1 MHNKPTSIIVI
12 VLVFWGLMTA
22 KTGAAQTP
30 TSPALTRSPGFMG
43 PNALPLSWTQEPAP
57 PKQGRIDM
65 LWEVHRG
72 GGDRTHNP
80 FLMIRVPFAPGKVVM
95 DLSWRPVEWF
105 VTTNDTRIRRGARDS
120 SGFNASDLWVAFL
133 AKIWA
138 AEGRGKGWDVSLH
151 VATKT
156 TAGKNFESARHTNAP
171 GYLFELQGGR
181 VWNFPGRFPDRL
193 SVFARGGLLVWQE
206 SLYAQNDAF
215 AWGIR
220 SHAGYKGWQL
230 GGELTGYQGW
240 IGNGDSPV
248 AARIDLRTPGQ
259 RIQAM
264 MGYQY
269 AFSDLSTHLFRAG
282 ISIPIHSKTEVRPES
297 VPKKAA

>member
-1 MHNKPTSIIVI
+1 M
-12 VLVFWGLMTA
+12 LVHGIFLGLCSLLMA
-22 KTGAAQTP
+22 VVGQAQNSNAP
-30 TSPALTRSPGFMG
+30 SLQRSPAFMG

-57 PKQGRIDM
+57 PRYGRADL

-80 FLMIRVPFAPGKVVM
+80 FVLIRVPFAPGKVVM
-95 DLSWRPVEWF
+95 DLTWRPVEWF
-105 VTTNDTRIRRGARDS
+105 VTTEDTRIRRGARDT

-133 AKIWA
+133 ANILSA
-138 AEGRGKGWDVSLH
+138 DNRGKGWDLSLH

-171 GYLFELQGGR
+171 GYLFDCQGGR
-181 VWNFPGRFPDRL
+181 VWYRNGRFPDRV

-220 SHAGYKGWQL
+220 SHIGYKGWQL

-248 AARIDLRTPGQ
+248 ASRIDIQTPGQ
-259 RIQAM
+259 RIQGIL
-264 MGYQY
+264 GYQF
-269 AFSDLSTHLFRAG
+269 AFSDLATHLFRAG
-282 ISIPIHSKTEVRPES
+282 LSIPIKPDNKSE
-297 VPKKAA
+297 

>member
-1 MHNKPTSIIVI
+1 MQNRTLKSITSYIG
-12 VLVFWGLMTA
+12 LWGLLVV
-22 KTGAAQTP
+22 GSVHAQSGTLP
-30 TSPALTRSPGFMG
+30 PLQRSPAFMG

-57 PKQGRIDM
+57 PKYGRIDL

-80 FLMIRVPFAPGKVVM
+80 FVMIRVPFAPGKVVM
-95 DLSWRPVEWF
+95 DLTWRPVEWF
-105 VTTNDTRIRRGARDS
+105 NTTNETRILRGSRDS
-120 SGFNASDLWVAFL
+120 TGFNASDLWVAFL
-133 AKIWA
+133 AKILA
-138 AEGRGKGWDVSLH
+138 AEGRGKGWDLSLH

-181 VWNFPGRFPDRL
+181 VWRRPGRFPDRI

-215 AWGIR
+215 SWGVR
-220 SHAGYKGWQL
+220 SHFGYKSWQL
-230 GGELTGYQGW
+230 GAELTGYQGW

-248 AARIDLRTPGQ
+248 AARIDMKSPGQ
-259 RIQAM
+259 RMQGMI
-264 MGYQY
+264 GYQY

-282 ISIPIHSKTEVRPES
+282 ISFPIHPQ
-297 VPKKAA
+297 PKSN

>member
-1 MHNKPTSIIVI
+1 MQNWKAKMIASLL
-12 VLVFWGLMTA
+12 VLWRLLTA
-22 KTGAAQTP
+22 IDGQAQSTP
-30 TSPALTRSPGFMG
+30 VTELQRSPAFMG
-43 PNALPLSWTQEPAP
+43 PNALPLTWTQEPAP
-57 PKQGRIDM
+57 PKQGRIDV

-72 GGDRTHNP
+72 RGDRTHNP
-80 FLMIRVPFAPGKVVM
+80 FVMIRVPFAPGKVVM
-95 DLSWRPVEWF
+95 DLTWRPVEWF
-105 VTTNDTRIRRGARDS
+105 NTTNETRILRGARDS
-120 SGFNASDLWVAFL
+120 TGFNASDLWVAFL
-133 AKIWA
+133 AQILA

-181 VWNFPGRFPDRL
+181 IWQRAGRFPDRV
-193 SVFARGGLLVWQE
+193 SIFARGGLLVWQE

-220 SHAGYKGWQL
+220 SHLGYKNWQL

-248 AARIDLRTPGQ
+248 VARIDIKSPGQ
-259 RIQAM
+259 KLQGII
-264 MGYQY
+264 GYQY
-269 AFSDLSTHLFRAG
+269 AFSDLSTHLLRAG
-282 ISIPIHSKTEVRPES
+282 LSFPFQSS
-297 VPKKAA
+297 PKQ